1 MEKDLLRRPVI
12 VQPIKEQPVVTL
24 YAEREQA
31 ARDIA
36 DEYTDKIYRSVTSLC
51 PDRT

>member
-1 MEKDLLRRPVI
+1 MEKYLMCRPMI

-36 DEYTDKIYRSVTSLC
+36 DEYTDKIYRSLTS
-51 PDRT
+51 